1 MDSPADTSDV
11 RRRNLSLV
19 LRHIAAYG
27 PCARTE
33 LAEATGLVHAS
44 ITALSA
50 ELIGT
55 GLVHEVGLVSSGARG
70 RPRRL
75 LELAPGRVLT
85 MAIQVTQGQL
95 VSAATDLDGTV
106 LWRDE
111 RAHGAD
117 FGDPRPVARAI
128 AGIVQDALEAVRS
141 GAPARAPIKQT
152 NLTSQTQANLL
163 AQGKETARAQGRGQ
177 KQLPTQGSVRATA
190 QVSAHAAAAA
200 AAANSGRVHLARVVL
215 AVPGAVIEGEV
226 VADSILLGWRRVDL
240 REMVRAETPA
250 VTCPISVVN
259 EANMAAFAEYHALL
273 DRRTGAVPRV
283 FAYLRVGTG
292 IGGGLVVDG
301 AVQTGGHGMAGEFGH
316 IPVNFDGP
324 ACKCGDHGCLVTY
337 LGLRALLSA
346 AGMDA
351 ARYEP
356 DLEQGRI
363 EFDRRLRGGDPDA
376 VRALAQGAQALATA
390 LTAVSRV
397 ADPEQVVLGGHLAA
411 WSDWLVPNVLRHL
424 AGRRAVTPTDEPV
437 ISTDLLGEDATVLG
451 ALRYGCETVFD
462 DPTSVPLLANP
473 APV

>member
-1 MDSPADTSDV
+1 MNSPADTSDV
-11 RRRNLSLV
+11 RRGNLSLV

-128 AGIVQDALEAVRS
+128 AGIVQEALEAVRR
-141 GAPARAPIKQT
+141 GTQARALIKQ
-152 NLTSQTQANLL
+152 TSQTQMQ
-163 AQGKETARAQGRGQ
+163 AQAQ
-177 KQLPTQGSVRATA
+177 A
-190 QVSAHAAAAA
+190 QASAHATATAV
-200 AAANSGRVHLARVVL
+200 AANSGRVHLARVVL

-346 AGMDA
+346 AGLDA

-363 EFDRRLRGGDPDA
+363 EFDRRLRGGDPAA

>member
-1 MDSPADTSDV
+1 VLVPGGPSRAPESATIKTVNSPADTSDV
-11 RRRNLSLV
+11 RRANLSLV
-19 LRHIAAYG
+19 LRHLAAYG

-33 LAEATGLVHAS
+33 LAKATGLVHAS

-141 GAPARAPIKQT
+141 GTQARALIKQT
-152 NLTSQTQANLL
+152 SQT
-163 AQGKETARAQGRGQ
+163 RAQM
-177 KQLPTQGSVRATA
+177 
-190 QVSAHAAAAA
+190 SAHATATPT
-200 AAANSGRVHLARVVL
+200 AANSGRVHLARVVL

-273 DRRTGAVPRV
+273 DRRIGAVPRV

-363 EFDRRLRGGDPDA
+363 EFDRRLRGGDPAA

-462 DPTSVPLLANP
+462 DPTSVPLLASP